1 MTNDY
6 ELVYLA
12 QENNEEARNIL
23 HEKYSKLI
31 NSLINK
37 TYKKY
42 SFITAEIDDL
52 KLECKIIFDN
62 AINNYNQ
69 DKDAKFFTY
78 AKLCIEAKIIDIIKS
93 SLTKKSRIENN
104 MISLDDDTDGVK
116 KYDTIY
122 EYKKIINNNYIDIE
136 TFVKN
141 INLNLSIHEKDVLK
155 LLLKGKSK
163 KDISLLL
170 NIDLKKINNTI
181 YRLKTKIKKEL
192 Y

>member
-42 SFITAEIDDL
+42 SFITTEIDDL

-155 LLLKGKSK
+155 LLLKGKNK